1 MSFRWNYGDVIE
13 AMEIITP
20 PKQAALIHGN
30 RIINWE
36 DMRRRSNNLA
46 KNLLNNGIKVGD
58 KIAFYMRNCPEY
70 SEGINAAFKARLT
83 HVNVNYRYI
92 DHELIY
98 LLNNSDASVVI
109 YQAEF
114 QTYVDKIRKQLPGV
128 KHWLKVDDGKPGSYE
143 SMVESGEGTP
153 IGLTRSPED
162 LMFLYTGGT
171 TGMPKGVMWQQHDLF
186 TVLGAGGNWRIG
198 IPPCRDI

>member
-46 KNLLNNGIKVGD
+46 KNLLKNGIKVGD

-70 SEGINAAFKARLT
+70 SEGINAALHALGLGELVSPRRL
-83 HVNVNYRYI
+83 
-92 DHELIY
+92 
-98 LLNNSDASVVI
+98 
-109 YQAEF
+109 
-114 QTYVDKIRKQLPGV
+114 
-128 KHWLKVDDGKPGSYE
+128 WDGSIQGCFS
-143 SMVESGEGTP
+143 
-153 IGLTRSPED
+153 RS
-162 LMFLYTGGT
+162 
-171 TGMPKGVMWQQHDLF
+171 
-186 TVLGAGGNWRIG
+186 N
-198 IPPCRDI
+198 